1 MKGVLEI
8 VYWNNSIKDY
18 LISFAFM
25 LMGFL
30 LLRLFK
36 NFLLYRLK
44 VAVSRTASNLDDIA
58 LQVVEKFGIPI
69 VRVLIIYW
77 SLELLV
83 LHVTVEKWL
92 RIAYG
97 VITLY
102 FIISFILTL
111 IRKVLEAQVLKQENG
126 ETKLRQIGGIMVV
139 VNITFWAIG
148 LLLFL
153 SNLGY
158 NVTTILTG
166 LGIGGIAIALA
177 AQNILG
183 DLFNYFVIFF
193 DRPFEVGDFITVDD
207 KKGTVEN
214 IGIKTT
220 RLRSISGEQLIIA
233 NSNLTSSR
241 IHNFKRLENRRV
253 IFKIG
258 VVYGLPLEKLKII
271 PDIIKEIVVKS
282 DLVNFDRV
290 HFASYGDF
298 SLNYEVVFFVNTP
311 DYNIYMDILQQ
322 INFDIYEQFAAKQID
337 FAFPTQTLLFNGQ
350 GVATAQMRG

>member
-1 MKGVLEI
+1 MNEILELT
-8 VYWNNSIKDY
+8 YWGNTLHNY
-18 LISFAFM
+18 LISFAFIIV
-25 LMGFL
+25 GFVVL
-30 LLRLFK
+30 HLIK
-36 NFLLYRLK
+36 NYVLSRLK
-44 VAVSRTASNLDDIA
+44 KIVSRTESNLDDIA
-58 LQVVEKFGIPI
+58 LQVVERFGIPI
-69 VRVLIIYW
+69 FRVLVIYW
-77 SLELLV
+77 ALELLT
-83 LHVTVEKWL
+83 LHANVQKWL

-97 VITLY
+97 VVTLY
-102 FIISFILTL
+102 FLISFLL
-111 IRKVLEAQVLKQENG
+111 ALVRKILEAQVLKLENG
-126 ETKLRQIGGIMVV
+126 ESKLRQIGGIMVV
-139 VNITFWAIG
+139 LKIIVWSVG
-148 LLLFL
+148 LLLLF

-193 DRPFEVGDFITVDD
+193 DRPFEVGDFIVVDD

-241 IHNFKRLENRRV
+241 IHNFKRLESRRV
-253 IFKIG
+253 IFKLG
-258 VVYGLPLEKLKII
+258 VVYGLPLEKLKMI
-271 PDIIKEIVVKS
+271 PDIIKNIVVKS
-282 DLVNFDRV
+282 ELVNFDRV

-311 DYNIYMDILQQ
+311 DYNTYMDILQQ
-322 INFDIYEQFAAKQID
+322 INFDIYEQFALQKID
-337 FAFPTQTLLFNGQ
+337 FAFPTQTLVFNSKDG
-350 GVATAQMRG
+350 AAAQLMG

>member
-1 MKGVLEI
+1 MKELFEKI
-8 VYWNNSIKDY
+8 YWENSVKDY
-18 LISFAFM
+18 LIS
-25 LMGFL
+25 LGFVL
-30 LLRLFK
+30 LGFTLLKLFK
-36 NFLLYRLK
+36 NYLLHRLK
-44 VAVSRTASNLDDIA
+44 GFVSKTESNIDDIA
-58 LQVVEKFGIPI
+58 LQVIEKFGIPI
-69 VRVLIIYW
+69 LRVLFIYW
-77 SLELLV
+77 ALELLT
-83 LHVTVEKWL
+83 LHTTVEKWL

-97 VITLY
+97 VVTLY

-111 IRKVLEAQVLKQENG
+111 IRKVLEAQVMKQENG

-207 KKGTVEN
+207 KKGTVEY

-220 RLRSISGEQLIIA
+220 RLRSLTGEQIIIA

-241 IHNFKRLENRRV
+241 IHNFKRLESRRV
-253 IFKIG
+253 IFNLG
-258 VVYGLPLEKLKII
+258 VVYGTPLEKLKRI
-271 PDIIKEIVVKS
+271 PEMVKS
-282 DLVNFDRV
+282 IIEKQEFTKFDRA
-290 HFASYGDF
+290 HFMHYGDY
-298 SLNYEVVFFVNTP
+298 SLNYEIVFFVDNP
-311 DYNIYMDILQQ
+311 HYHIYMDILQQ
-322 INFDIYEQFAAKQID
+322 INFDIYEQFAAEQID
-337 FAFPTQTLLFNGQ
+337 FAFPTQTLLFNSQ
-350 GVATAQMRG
+350 GGPIAK